1 MVSLASIA
9 NTQLPGLTRRRV
21 NIPYNQMLVSKIP
34 AARDVEQTRLT
45 DLYRREALNQD
56 QTQFEKDQAL
66 KQQIANTQN
75 DQAGKAS
82 VIQGVNTALTLGSAT
97 KDVWYPAVKSV
108 GGKAIDT
115 IFGPSA
121 EQATKIAAEKA
132 AAAAAEQTAAAA
144 TEAAATGLGGATGL
158 EGAAADMYSGIDVG
172 ATAGTIP
179 AAGGTSIGGVVSAV
193 APVLAIIAAAEMARG
208 QWGGSGTP
216 WEEKTKQQK
225 TVDSPATAGAFP
237 GLVLAG
243 EDTPLGQV
251 YTGLSA
257 GERTVMA
264 PIDYL
269 FGDSDAFD
277 GKTLQTAGN
286 FLYAP
291 LGDSSSG
298 WAKAGNFVLNPIAG
312 VVDLFCFV
320 AGTPITM
327 ADGSIKPVEEID
339 LLEDCAGGGIVT
351 GKGVTLS
358 DNIYDYEGVG
368 VTGSHAVYEDGVW
381 IRVSDS
387 KKGKYIDRKEFT
399 KVYIIN
405 NMKHQLRVND
415 VIFADYGEVTDSEE
429 MTAQGRLDYLN
440 ANCKL

>member
-21 NIPYNQMLVSKIP
+21 NIPYNQMLISKIP

-66 KQQIANTQN
+66 KQQIADTQN
-75 DQAGKAS
+75 DQAGTAS
-82 VIQGVNTALTLGSAT
+82 VIQGANTALTLGATT
-97 KDVWYPAVKSV
+97 KDMWLPAVK
-108 GGKAIDT
+108 GALGIKTA
-115 IFGPSA
+115 A
-121 EQATKIAAEKA
+121 EIAAEKA
-132 AAAAAEQTAAAA
+132 AAAAADAAAGAAAA
-144 TEAAATGLGGATGL
+144 DAAAGAAATGLQGATGL